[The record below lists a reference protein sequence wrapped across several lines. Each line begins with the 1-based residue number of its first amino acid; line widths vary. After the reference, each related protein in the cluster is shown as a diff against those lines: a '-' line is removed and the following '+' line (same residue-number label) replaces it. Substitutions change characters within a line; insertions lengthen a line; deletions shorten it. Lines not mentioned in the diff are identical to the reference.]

1 MNIKPEAL
9 KKAIDEAPH
18 FVSNEAKRW
27 LKKLF
32 EDGFGVEFEKKV
44 LLVEGYVYRH
54 KNYITSAYLLCNI
67 NQRTMG
73 KTKSIVEMV
82 SLGKDPCVTGWL
94 QEEGNDEDFFL
105 IANSLEEYYR
115 KKFNGELND

>member
-1 MNIKPEAL
+1 VNIKPEAL

-32 EDGFGVEFEKKV
+32 EDGFGVEFKKEIEMEV
-44 LLVEGYVYRH
+44 GCVYRH
-54 KNYITSAYLLCNI
+54 RDYSNVAYLLCDI
-67 NQRTMG
+67 NQRTIG

-82 SLGKDPCVTGWL
+82 NLGKDPCVTGWL